1 MNKKYIKLF
10 FIFIFI
16 VVGIYISINSIKM
29 FSSLT
34 GSKEELPIV
43 NTFQIPFFQEMNKSN
58 VGKNVLLSPLSV
70 FHLMSL
76 ATNGAAKT
84 TQAEMLKALQS
95 KDIDELNATNK
106 DVAGKLKMGSVELAN
121 AVFTKFEPEKA
132 FTDSIKKYKAKVELL
147 KDAEQI
153 NKWVSDNTHE
163 KITEIIDNLTKDD
176 LMVLIN
182 AIYFKGNWK
191 KEFEAAATKKRNFK
205 NLNKEEKE
213 ADFMIMTDKLDYAED
228 DDVQAI
234 SLDYK
239 KDNLKALVILPK
251 KEDINE
257 YIKNLTEEKYRGII
271 KKLENQKVDLSLP
284 KFSVEFESDLKP
296 ELTKLGMAEAFT
308 DKADFSTIKKENDL
322 SLKRAI
328 HKTFLNVD
336 EKGTEAGAV
345 SAAVVS
351 REVEVGIPVMNVDHP
366 FLFIIRSDK
375 MNQGYDMLFAT
386 KVEKI

>member
-1 MNKKYIKLF
+1 
-10 FIFIFI
+10 
-16 VVGIYISINSIKM
+16 M
-29 FSSLT
+29 FGLT
-34 GSKEELPIV
+34 GSKEDVSIV
-43 NTFQIPFFQEMNKSN
+43 ETFQIPFFQEINKNN

-70 FHLMSL
+70 YHLMSL

-84 TQAEMLKALQS
+84 TQAEMLKVLKS
-95 KDIDELNATNK
+95 KDIEELNNTNSN
-106 DVAGKLKMGSVELAN
+106 VAGKLKMGSVELAN
-121 AVFTKFEPEKA
+121 AAFTKFIPEKV
-132 FTDSIKKYKAKVELL
+132 FTDSIKKYNATVETL
-147 KDAEQI
+147 KDAEQV
-153 NKWVSDNTHE
+153 NKWVSDKTHE
-163 KITEIIDNLTKDD
+163 KITQIIDNLTKDD
-176 LMVLIN
+176 LIFLIN

-191 KEFEAAATKKRNFK
+191 KEFEAASTKKRNFK

-213 ADFMIMTDKLDYAED
+213 VDFMMMVDKLDYAEN

-257 YIKNLTEEKYRGII
+257 YIKKLTEEKYRDII
-271 KKLENQKVDLSLP
+271 KKLENKKVDLSLP

-296 ELTKLGMAEAFT
+296 ELNGLGIVEAFT
-308 DKADFSTIKKENDL
+308 DKADFSVIKKENDL

-328 HKTFLNVD
+328 HKTFLTVD
-336 EKGTEAGAV
+336 EKGTEAGAI

-351 REVEVGIPVMNVDHP
+351 REVEVGIPVMNIDHP

>member
-1 MNKKYIKLF
+1 M
-10 FIFIFI
+10 
-16 VVGIYISINSIKM
+16 M
-29 FSSLT
+29 
-34 GSKEELPIV
+34 
-43 NTFQIPFFQEMNKSN
+43 
-58 VGKNVLLSPLSV
+58 
-70 FHLMSL
+70 
-76 ATNGAAKT
+76 
-84 TQAEMLKALQS
+84 
-95 KDIDELNATNK
+95 
-106 DVAGKLKMGSVELAN
+106 
-121 AVFTKFEPEKA
+121 
-132 FTDSIKKYKAKVELL
+132 
-147 KDAEQI
+147 
-153 NKWVSDNTHE
+153 
-163 KITEIIDNLTKDD
+163 
-176 LMVLIN
+176 MV
-182 AIYFKGNWK
+182 
-191 KEFEAAATKKRNFK
+191 
-205 NLNKEEKE
+205 
-213 ADFMIMTDKLDYAED
+213 DKLDYAEN

-257 YIKNLTEEKYRGII
+257 YIKKLTEEKYRDII
-271 KKLENQKVDLSLP
+271 KKLENKKVDLSLP

-336 EKGTEAGAV
+336 EKCTEAGAV